1 MKVNILALSGLFSLL
16 AISVLA
22 IAGCTNTKLSQT
34 WSDPHNK
41 ASYKDIMIVGI
52 SDSEQTRRAYE
63 SNFVASLQDE
73 GIEALASYTLISH
86 KEETTSKQGEFRK
99 IVESAVKGS
108 DVDAVLVTHV
118 VSIEEDEVYRPSLDY
133 QPVYGGAYYD
143 APYYGGMY
151 GYHGYV
157 TTYVQQ
163 PGYYTEERTYTL
175 ESSLYDVKTEELV
188 WTTRSRTF
196 APESIEEAIHD
207 VSDLIIADLVSRKL
221 IK

>member
-1 MKVNILALSGLFSLL
+1 MKITNLALSGLFSLL
-16 AISVLA
+16 VIS
-22 IAGCTNTKLSQT
+22 GCTNTKLIQT

-41 ASYKDIMIVGI
+41 ASYKDIMVVGI

-63 SNFVASLQDE
+63 SYFVASFQDK
-73 GIEALASYTLISH
+73 GIESLASYSLISH
-86 KEETTSKQGEFRK
+86 EDELKLDGEKGSFRT
-99 IVESAVKGS
+99 IVESAIKGS
-108 DVDAVLVTHV
+108 EIDAVLVTHV
-118 VSIEEDEVYRPSLDY
+118 VSIEEEEIYRPSLDY
-133 QPVYGGAYYD
+133 QPVYGAPYYN

-163 PGYYTEERTYTL
+163 PGYYTEEQTYTL

-196 APESIEEAIHD
+196 APDSIDETIHD
-207 VSDLIIADLVSRKL
+207 VSNLIVSDLVSRKL